1 MEFPPLVLYSQ
12 DPHNIDVALL
22 SVKADGVEQTV
33 PVKNDKQE
41 RVKNIYCHY
50 QLQPKEGAIC
60 FRIQLFKKMKENH
73 APVFHSRCH
82 KRLRTRE
89 KLFYLSFVNW
99 SHFIY
104 QVIFNKLVP
113 LRQKK

>member
-1 MEFPPLVLYSQ
+1 MSWNSWPRDTTLETMEFPPLVLYSQ

-41 RVKNIYCHY
+41 SVKNIYCHY

-60 FRIQLFKKMKENH
+60 FRIQLFKKWKKTMH
-73 APVFHSRCH
+73 
-82 KRLRTRE
+82 
-89 KLFYLSFVNW
+89 LFFTLDA
-99 SHFIY
+99 I
-104 QVIFNKLVP
+104 KD
-113 LRQKK
+113 